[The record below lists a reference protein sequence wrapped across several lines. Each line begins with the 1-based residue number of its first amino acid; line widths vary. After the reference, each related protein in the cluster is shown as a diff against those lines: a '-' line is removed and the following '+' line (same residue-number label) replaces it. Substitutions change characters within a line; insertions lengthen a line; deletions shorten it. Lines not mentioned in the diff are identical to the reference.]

1 MLEVIGQ
8 GGLHKMSIGVTDCV
22 KYNMLRR
29 RVKVTVS
36 PYKAI
41 HSLLWGNEY
50 VFYGNNNMLMKFFS
64 SRWGIRN
71 RFTER
76 CHTRLTSST

>member
-1 MLEVIGQ
+1 
-8 GGLHKMSIGVTDCV
+8 MSIGVTDCV
-22 KYNMLRR
+22 KYNILRR

-36 PYKAI
+36 PYKT
-41 HSLLWGNEY
+41 LLRGNEY

>member
-1 MLEVIGQ
+1 
-8 GGLHKMSIGVTDCV
+8 MSIGVTDCV
-22 KYNMLRR
+22 KYNILRR

-36 PYKAI
+36 PYKT
-41 HSLLWGNEY
+41 LLRGNGY

>member
-1 MLEVIGQ
+1 
-8 GGLHKMSIGVTDCV
+8 MSIGVTDCV
-22 KYNMLRR
+22 KYNILRR
-29 RVKVTVS
+29 HVKVTVS
-36 PYKAI
+36 PYKT
-41 HSLLWGNEY
+41 LLRGNEY

>member
-1 MLEVIGQ
+1 MLEVNGQ

-22 KYNMLRR
+22 KYNILRR

-36 PYKAI
+36 PYKT
-41 HSLLWGNEY
+41 LLRGNEY